1 MVSDV
6 DESEPESVVE
16 AIDNEDDEDDDDA
29 SEPQPDNSKSRPK
42 IKLLF
47 KPKKGTKGQLNTG
60 RYKSRTGSTRT
71 ASPGRINSDQLG
83 PTRID

>member
-47 KPKKGTKGQLNTG
+47 KPKKGTKGQLDNNNMQQQQQQHL
-60 RYKSRTGSTRT
+60 YF
-71 ASPGRINSDQLG
+71 LH
-83 PTRID
+83 

>member
-16 AIDNEDDEDDDDA
+16 AIDNEDDEDDDDV

-47 KPKKGTKGQLNTG
+47 KPKKGTKGQLNNI
-60 RYKSRTGSTRT
+60 YLVFQFCNCLKWN
-71 ASPGRINSDQLG
+71 PL
-83 PTRID
+83 

>member
-47 KPKKGTKGQLNTG
+47 KPKKGTKGKLNN
-60 RYKSRTGSTRT
+60 
-71 ASPGRINSDQLG
+71 INLVFQFCNYLKWN
-83 PTRID
+83 PL

>member
-6 DESEPESVVE
+6 DESEPESVLE

-47 KPKKGTKGQLNTG
+47 KPKKGAKGQLNN
-60 RYKSRTGSTRT
+60 
-71 ASPGRINSDQLG
+71 INLVCQFCNYLQWN
-83 PTRID
+83 PQ

>member
-16 AIDNEDDEDDDDA
+16 AIDNEDDEDDDVA

-47 KPKKGTKGQLNTG
+47 KPKKGTKGQLNNI
-60 RYKSRTGSTRT
+60 YLVFQFCNYLKWN
-71 ASPGRINSDQLG
+71 PL
-83 PTRID
+83 

>member
-16 AIDNEDDEDDDDA
+16 AIDNEDDGDDDDG
-29 SEPQPDNSKSRPK
+29 SEPQSDNSKSRPK

-47 KPKKGTKGQLNTG
+47 KPKKGAKV
-60 RYKSRTGSTRT
+60 S
-71 ASPGRINSDQLG
+71 
-83 PTRID
+83 

>member
-16 AIDNEDDEDDDDA
+16 AVDNEDDEDDDA

-47 KPKKGTKGQLNTG
+47 KPKKGAKGQLNN
-60 RYKSRTGSTRT
+60 
-71 ASPGRINSDQLG
+71 INLVCQFCNYLF
-83 PTRID
+83 R

>member
-1 MVSDV
+1 MSDV

-16 AIDNEDDEDDDDA
+16 AIDNEDDVDDDDA

-47 KPKKGTKGQLNTG
+47 TVKPGQAFPSLTN
-60 RYKSRTGSTRT
+60 
-71 ASPGRINSDQLG
+71 
-83 PTRID
+83 

>member
-29 SEPQPDNSKSRPK
+29 SEPQPDNSK
-42 IKLLF
+42 IIQ
-47 KPKKGTKGQLNTG
+47 T
-60 RYKSRTGSTRT
+60 
-71 ASPGRINSDQLG
+71 
-83 PTRID
+83 

>member
-16 AIDNEDDEDDDDA
+16 AIDNEDDEDEDDA

-42 IKLLF
+42 ISCC
-47 KPKKGTKGQLNTG
+47 LNQ
-60 RYKSRTGSTRT
+60 RRVLKVS
-71 ASPGRINSDQLG
+71 
-83 PTRID
+83 